1 MTIAQDTTQ
10 RVAHIMRFDYVQRAA
25 HWVTAALFG
34 TLMFTAIPLYFGS
47 FFGVVFPRHLIEM
60 IHLWTG
66 LALPIPII
74 VAVLGPWGRGMR
86 RDLRRVNAWTRQEIR
101 WALSRG
107 RTPLDADKFNPG
119 QKLNTIFIG
128 TSILV
133 MLVTGSMLQWF
144 RFFSVPLRQGATF
157 VHDVFAFAI
166 FAVVIG
172 HIYMAITHRDALRSI
187 FTGWVSEQWA
197 KTHAPRWLKEYRES
211 EGATD
216 SP

>member
-1 MTIAQDTTQ
+1 
-10 RVAHIMRFDYVQRAA
+10 
-25 HWVTAALFG
+25 
-34 TLMFTAIPLYFGS
+34 
-47 FFGVVFPRHLIEM
+47 
-60 IHLWTG
+60 
-66 LALPIPII
+66 
-74 VAVLGPWGRGMR
+74 VLGPWGRGMR
-86 RDLRRVNAWTRQEIR
+86 RDLRRINAWTRQEIR

-128 TSILV
+128 ASIVV
-133 MLVTGSMLQWF
+133 MIVTGSMMQWF

-172 HIYMAITHRDALRSI
+172 HIYMALTHRDALRSI

-197 KTHAPRWLKEYRES
+197 KTHAPRWLKEYREN
-211 EGATD
+211 EDAA
-216 SP
+216 